1 MTSKK
6 GFVHMKLEE
15 IKRKNLYRTLKKIS
29 LVKGMVIEVDGRRAI
44 NFSSNDYLGLSQH
57 PAVLKA
63 AKGKMSQVSQCSSRL
78 LSGSS
83 SDIHALED
91 KLAEHRNVSSALVY
105 PTGYMANIGLLT
117 TLADKDSIIYSDGL
131 NHSSI
136 IDGCRLSGASIKVFR
151 HNDISSLRGTIFADR
166 HLMSKRKI
174 IVTEGVFSM
183 NGNIARLYEICK
195 IAKDSNAV
203 TVLDDAHG
211 DFILGHTKEHSGT
224 ADLLGVSHLIDVH
237 VSSLS
242 KALGSFGG
250 YVATSHYVRELLI
263 NSSKQ
268 FIYTSAIP
276 SHLCRAAMAAISV
289 TTQGLRQKRLSK
301 NINYFM
307 EGLKKLGVATGQFAS
322 PIIPIMI
329 GNEVVSTQIARRLLK
344 MGIFVQAIRYPTV
357 RRGRAQL
364 RVSITSE
371 HTIEDLDFAISCLEK
386 VGSKAKFA

>member
-1 MTSKK
+1 MISKK

-91 KLAEHRNVSSALVY
+91 KLGEHRNVSSALVY

-117 TLADKDSIIYSDGL
+117 TLADKDSIIYSDEL

-276 SHLCRAAMAAISV
+276 SHLCRAAMAAISI

-301 NINYFM
+301 NINYFV
-307 EGLKKLGVATGQFAS
+307 EGLKKLGVATGKFAS

-386 VGSKAKFA
+386 ARSKSKFM

>member
-1 MTSKK
+1 MTTKK

-15 IKRKNLYRTLKKIS
+15 IRRKNLYRTLKKIS
-29 LVKGMVIEVDGRRAI
+29 LVKDMVIEVDGRRAI

-117 TLADKDSIIYSDGL
+117 TLADKDSIIYSDEL

-174 IVTEGVFSM
+174 IVTEGIFSM

-250 YVATSHYVRELLI
+250 YVATSHYIRELLI

-289 TTQGLRQKRLSK
+289 TTHGLRQKRLSK

-307 EGLKKLGVATGQFAS
+307 EGLKKLSVATGQFAS

-329 GNEVVSTQIARRLLK
+329 GNEVVCTQIARRLLK

-386 VGSKAKFA
+386 VRSKSKFM

>member
-1 MTSKK
+1 MTLKK
-6 GFVHMKLEE
+6 SFVHTKLEE

-29 LVKGMVIEVDGRRAI
+29 LVKGMVIEVDGLRAI

-57 PAVLKA
+57 PAVLMA
-63 AKGKMSQVSQCSSRL
+63 ARGKMSQVSQCSSRL

-117 TLADKDSIIYSDGL
+117 TLADKDSIIYSDEL

-151 HNDISSLRGTIFADR
+151 HNDISSLQGTIFADR
-166 HLMSKRKI
+166 HLISKRKI

-183 NGNIARLYEICK
+183 NGEIARLSEICK

-211 DFILGHTKEHSGT
+211 DFILGHTEEHSGT
-224 ADLLGVSHLIDVH
+224 ADLLGVSHFIDVH

-242 KALGSFGG
+242 KALGCFGG
-250 YVATSHYVRELLI
+250 YVATSRYVRELLI

-289 TTQGLRQKRLSK
+289 TTTGLRQKRLNK

-307 EGLKKLGVATGQFAS
+307 EGLKKLGVATRQFAS

-371 HTIEDLDFAISCLEK
+371 HTIEDLDFAISCLGK
-386 VGSKAKFA
+386 VRSKAKFT

>member
-6 GFVHMKLEE
+6 GFAHMKLDE

-29 LVKGMVIEVDGRRAI
+29 LVKGMVIEVDGQRAI

-78 LSGSS
+78 LSGISY
-83 SDIHALED
+83 DIHALED
-91 KLAEHRNVSSALVY
+91 KLAEHRNVRSALVY

-117 TLADKDSIIYSDGL
+117 TLADKDSIIYSDEL

-250 YVATSHYVRELLI
+250 YVATSDYVRELLI

-289 TTQGLRQKRLSK
+289 ATQGLGQKRLSK

-329 GNEVVSTQIARRLLK
+329 GNEAVSTQIARRLLK

-364 RVSITSE
+364 RLSITSE

-386 VGSKAKFA
+386 VRSKSRFM

>member
-15 IKRKNLYRTLKKIS
+15 IKRKNLYRKLKKIS

-63 AKGKMSQVSQCSSRL
+63 AKGKMSQVSPCSSRL

-117 TLADKDSIIYSDGL
+117 TLADKDSIVYSDEL

-211 DFILGHTKEHSGT
+211 DFIFGHTKEHSGT

-289 TTQGLRQKRLSK
+289 STEGLRQKRLSK

-329 GNEVVSTQIARRLLK
+329 GNEVISTQIARRLLK

-371 HTIEDLDFAISCLEK
+371 HTIEDLDFVISCLEK
-386 VGSKAKFA
+386 VRSKSKFM

>member
-1 MTSKK
+1 MISKK

-91 KLAEHRNVSSALVY
+91 KLGEHRNVSSALVY

-117 TLADKDSIIYSDGL
+117 TLADKDSIIYSDEL

-276 SHLCRAAMAAISV
+276 SHLCRAAMAAISI

-301 NINYFM
+301 NINYFV
-307 EGLKKLGVATGQFAS
+307 EGLKKLGVATGKFAS

-329 GNEVVSTQIARRLLK
+329 GNEMVSTQIARRLLK

-386 VGSKAKFA
+386 ARSKSKFM

>member
-1 MTSKK
+1 MTLKK
-6 GFVHMKLEE
+6 SFAHTKLKE
-15 IKRKNLYRTLKKIS
+15 IKRKNLYRKLKKIS
-29 LVKGMVIEVDGRRAI
+29 LVKGMVIEVDGLRAI

-57 PAVLKA
+57 PAVLMA
-63 AKGKMSQVSQCSSRL
+63 ARGKMSQVSQCSSRL

-117 TLADKDSIIYSDGL
+117 TLADKDSIIYSDEL

-151 HNDISSLRGTIFADR
+151 HNDISSLQGTIFADR
-166 HLMSKRKI
+166 HLISKRKI

-183 NGNIARLYEICK
+183 NGEIARLSEICK

-203 TVLDDAHG
+203 TVLDDAHA
-211 DFILGHTKEHSGT
+211 DFILGHTEEHSGT
-224 ADLLGVSHLIDVH
+224 ADLLGVSHFIDVH

-242 KALGSFGG
+242 KALGCFGG
-250 YVATSHYVRELLI
+250 YVATSRYVRELLI

-289 TTQGLRQKRLSK
+289 TTQGLRQKRLNK

-307 EGLKKLGVATGQFAS
+307 EGLKKLGVATRQFAS

-329 GNEVVSTQIARRLLK
+329 GNEVISTQIARRLLK

-371 HTIEDLDFAISCLEK
+371 HTIEDLDFAISCLGK
-386 VGSKAKFA
+386 VRSKAKFT

>member
-1 MTSKK
+1 MTLKK
-6 GFVHMKLEE
+6 SFVHMKLEE

-57 PAVLKA
+57 PAVLTA
-63 AKGKMSQVSQCSSRL
+63 ASGNMSQVSQCSSRL

-91 KLAEHRNVSSALVY
+91 ILAEHRNVSSALVY

-117 TLADKDSIIYSDGL
+117 TLADKDSIIYSDEL

-166 HLMSKRKI
+166 HLISKRKI

-183 NGNIARLYEICK
+183 NGEIARLSEICK

-211 DFILGHTKEHSGT
+211 DFILGHTEEHSGT

-242 KALGSFGG
+242 KALGCFGG
-250 YVATSHYVRELLI
+250 YVATSRYVRELLI

-276 SHLCRAAMAAISV
+276 SHLCRAATAAISV

-307 EGLKKLGVATGQFAS
+307 EGLKKLGVATRHFAS

-371 HTIEDLDFAISCLEK
+371 HTIEDLDFAITCLEK
-386 VGSKAKFA
+386 VSSKAKFR

>member
-1 MTSKK
+1 
-6 GFVHMKLEE
+6 MKLEE

-91 KLAEHRNVSSALVY
+91 KLGEHRNVSSALVY

-117 TLADKDSIIYSDGL
+117 TLADKDSIIYSDEL

-166 HLMSKRKI
+166 HLMSRRKI

-276 SHLCRAAMAAISV
+276 SHLCRAAMAAISI

-301 NINYFM
+301 NINYFV
-307 EGLKKLGVATGQFAS
+307 EGLKKLGVATGKFAS

-329 GNEVVSTQIARRLLK
+329 GNEMVSTQIARRLLR

-386 VGSKAKFA
+386 ARSKSKFM

>member
-117 TLADKDSIIYSDGL
+117 TLADRDSIIYSDEL

-151 HNDISSLRGTIFADR
+151 HNDISNLRGTIFADR

-183 NGNIARLYEICK
+183 NGNIAKLYEICK

-289 TTQGLRQKRLSK
+289 TTEGLRQKRLSK

-307 EGLKKLGVATGQFAS
+307 EGLKRLGVATGQFAS

-329 GNEVVSTQIARRLLK
+329 GNEVVSNQIARRLLK

-364 RVSITSE
+364 RLSITSE

-386 VGSKAKFA
+386 VRSKSRFM

>member
-117 TLADKDSIIYSDGL
+117 TLADKDSIIYSDEL

-329 GNEVVSTQIARRLLK
+329 GNEVVSTLIARRLLK

-371 HTIEDLDFAISCLEK
+371 HTIEDLEFAISCLEK
-386 VGSKAKFA
+386 VRSKSKFM

>member
-6 GFVHMKLEE
+6 GFAHMKLDE

-29 LVKGMVIEVDGRRAI
+29 LVKGMVIEVDGQRAI

-91 KLAEHRNVSSALVY
+91 KLAEHRNVRSALVY

-117 TLADKDSIIYSDGL
+117 TLADKDSIIYSDEL

-151 HNDISSLRGTIFADR
+151 HNDISNLRGTIFADR

-203 TVLDDAHG
+203 MVLDDAHG
-211 DFILGHTKEHSGT
+211 DFILGHSKEHSGT

-242 KALGSFGG
+242 KALGGFGG

-289 TTQGLRQKRLSK
+289 ATQGLGQKRLSK

-329 GNEVVSTQIARRLLK
+329 GNEAVSTQIARRLLK

-364 RVSITSE
+364 RLSITSE

-386 VGSKAKFA
+386 VRSKSKFM